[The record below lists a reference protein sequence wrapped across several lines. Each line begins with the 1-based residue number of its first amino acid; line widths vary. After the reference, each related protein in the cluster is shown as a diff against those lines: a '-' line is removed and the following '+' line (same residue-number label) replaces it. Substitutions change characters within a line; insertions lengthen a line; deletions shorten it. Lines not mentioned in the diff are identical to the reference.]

1 MGKGPAISTMLRG
14 SYAFWAL
21 AALVIAAFLLGG
33 SARDDVLGLAL
44 LRPLAAICLGIGLF
58 ALTRETVRHYRWPLI
73 GMGAVL
79 LLTLI
84 HLIPLPPSMWM
95 ALPGRE
101 LAVEA
106 GRAGGIDQPWR
117 PIALVPW
124 RGWNALFALMIPA
137 AAMLLAIRCD
147 AQQQRRIMIL
157 VLIMVLLAI
166 AIGAVQVAGGYSRF
180 LYLYQISSLDVPT
193 GLYANRNHFATV
205 LCCALPL
212 LVLAAAP
219 EGDSSRSGSF
229 KLWLA
234 GVVGAVGLLLL
245 LLSGSRSGL
254 LLAVLAIASVP
265 LIYRKGGRHEVSL
278 RRRRLLTLGVVA
290 LALMLMIAFAIYFA
304 RAEAIN
310 RLIATDETQELRFNA
325 WGPILDLVRT
335 YLPVGSGVGSFVDV
349 FYAGEPREL
358 LKPSYLNHA
367 HNDWL
372 EWLLET
378 GVPGLLIALAAVI
391 GWAARATRLV
401 RMSRGAGDGVGLGIA
416 GAVIILLLG
425 LASIVDY
432 PVRVPSVACLLAIAA
447 VWMTAP
453 TGQRGRGTA

>member
-1 MGKGPAISTMLRG
+1 MGMGPIASTPR
-14 SYAFWAL
+14 STTAFWAL
-21 AALVIAAFLLGG
+21 IVLVAAAFLFGG
-33 SARDDVLGLAL
+33 SARDDVIGLAV
-44 LRPLAAICLGIGLF
+44 LRPIAAGCLGIGLF
-58 ALTRETVRHYRWPLI
+58 LATGETMRHYRWPLI
-73 GMGAVL
+73 GMAAL
-79 LLTLI
+79 ALLTLA
-84 HLIPLPPSMWM
+84 HLIPLPPSIWT

-106 GRAGGIDQPWR
+106 ARAGGIEQPWR

-147 AQQQRRIMIL
+147 RQQQHRVMIAVLILIL
-157 VLIMVLLAI
+157 VSVAV
-166 AIGAVQVAGGYSRF
+166 GAVQVAGGF
-180 LYLYQISSLDVPT
+180 NKLLYVYRISSLDVPT
-193 GLYANRNHFATV
+193 GLFANRNHFAVV
-205 LCCALPL
+205 LCSALPL

-219 EGDSSRSGSF
+219 EGATRPGSLR
-229 KLWLA
+229 LWLA

-254 LLAVLAIASVP
+254 LLAVVAIASVP
-265 LIYRKGGRHEVSL
+265 LIYRWDGGHQPASL
-278 RRRRLLTLGVVA
+278 RKRRLLMFGIA
-290 LALMLMIAFAIYFA
+290 AMALMLIVAFAIYFA
-304 RAEAIN
+304 RAEALD
-310 RLIATDETQELRFNA
+310 RLVATDESEELRFNA
-325 WGPILDLVRT
+325 WGPIFEMVRQ
-335 YLPVGSGVGSFVDV
+335 YFPVGSGVGSFVDV

-378 GVPGLLIALAAVI
+378 GLPGVLLALAALI
-391 GWAARATRLV
+391 GWAVRSLRLL
-401 RMSRGAGDGVGLGIA
+401 RMPRGNGGGVGLALA

-432 PVRVPSVACLLAIAA
+432 PVRVPAVACLLALAA
-447 VWMTAP
+447 VWMAAP
-453 TGQRGRGTA
+453 AAQKGSSAA

>member
-1 MGKGPAISTMLRG
+1 MGPIASTPR
-14 SYAFWAL
+14 STTAFWAL
-21 AALVIAAFLLGG
+21 IVLVAAAFLFGG
-33 SARDDVLGLAL
+33 SARDDVVGLAI
-44 LRPLAAICLGIGLF
+44 LRPIAAACLGIGLF
-58 ALTRETVRHYRWPLI
+58 LVSGETMRHYRWPLI
-73 GMGAVL
+73 GIAAL
-79 LLTLI
+79 ALLTLL
-84 HLIPLPPSMWM
+84 HLIPLPPSIWT

-106 GRAGGIDQPWR
+106 GRAGGIEQPWR

-124 RGWNALFALMIPA
+124 RGWNALFALMVPA

-147 AQQQRRIMIL
+147 RQQQHRVMVAVLILIL
-157 VLIMVLLAI
+157 VSVAV
-166 AIGAVQVAGGYSRF
+166 GAVQVAGGYNKL
-180 LYLYQISSLDVPT
+180 LYVYRISSLDVPT
-193 GLYANRNHFATV
+193 GLFANRNHFAVV
-205 LCCALPL
+205 LCGALPL

-219 EGDSSRSGSF
+219 EGATRPGSF

-254 LLAVLAIASVP
+254 LLAAVAIASVP
-265 LIYRKGGRHEVSL
+265 LIYHWDRRNPASL
-278 RRRRLLTLGVVA
+278 RKRRLLMLGIAA
-290 LALMLMIAFAIYFA
+290 LALMLIIAFAIYFA
-304 RAEAIN
+304 RAEALN
-310 RLIATDETQELRFNA
+310 RLIATDESEELRFSA
-325 WGPILDLVRT
+325 WGPIFEMARH
-335 YLPVGSGVGSFVDV
+335 YFPVGSGVGSFVDV

-378 GVPGLLIALAAVI
+378 GLPGVLLAFAAVA
-391 GWAARATRLV
+391 GWAVRSVRLV
-401 RMSRGAGDGVGLGIA
+401 RMPRGNGTGVGLALA

-432 PVRVPSVACLLAIAA
+432 PVRVPAVACLLALAA
-447 VWMTAP
+447 VWMAAP
-453 TGQRGRGTA
+453 AAQKGSSAA